1 MIFPT
6 GMQEKSTLQGSDQ
19 IIVADAS
26 DSNNAKKGLLSSVWT
41 YIKAQI
47 DAVTEWVFGVIKTDT
62 IKSATGKK
70 MLVVEGRSGDG
81 DYVEEKLCY
90 PISGKTAVKIKEY
103 DSRTNRAIDLLVGD
117 DNADTLLVN
126 MDGVRSSMFV
136 QRKNTGIKHW
146 VLRDN
151 GDMEFRNRQGDKVMD
166 TSNDILNLNGKV
178 HIHGYVLLKDPND
191 KEAVALQENRTK
203 VVKLNTDNDMLAGID
218 LRQHSTVTDEG
229 LIVLQATDK
238 ITIGLGHTGTD
249 LSADEIANNTGNGA
263 CVIIGSN
270 RNNELEEDNGG
281 VYIMASKE
289 IRIHLPNGYNGYDT
303 YLSFED
309 GELIFQYNWD
319 GYDQTTSFDM
329 GDIRKLRTMI
339 DNA

>member
-90 PISGKTAVKIKEY
+90 PISGKTAVKIKEKE
-103 DSRTNRAIDLLVGD
+103 DRTSRCIDVLAGNDNRDILLVDINSDGSMYVERK
-117 DNADTLLVN
+117 DTSIKYYNL
-126 MDGVRSSMFV
+126 RSTGETELHY
-136 QRKNTGIKHW
+136 NTGNKF
-146 VLRDN
+146 LSAEN
-151 GDMEFRNRQGDKVMD
+151 QEKLMLYGDI
-166 TSNDILNLNGKV
+166 T
-178 HIHGYVLLKDPND
+178 LKDPND
-191 KEAVALQENRTK
+191 KSAIRVEDNRTR
-203 VVKLNTDNDMLAGID
+203 VLRYDDSGHLLTGID
-218 LRQHSTVTDEG
+218 LRQHSTVDNEG
-229 LIVLQATDK
+229 LMVLQATDK

-263 CVIIGSN
+263 CIIIGSN

-289 IRIHLPNGYNGYDT
+289 IRIHLPNGYNDYDT
-303 YLSFED
+303 YLSFEN

-319 GYDQTTSFDM
+319 GYDQMTSFDID
-329 GDIRKLRTMI
+329 DIRKLRTMI